1 MFTSNSATNT
11 NHAID
16 ALATKSV
23 RYVPL
28 SSSVNQFTM
37 RTIRTDRQCFG
48 VYPLAPCAPFT
59 DRETTFTIR
68 QPIHHVHHPHG
79 SSVFWGLPSGTM
91 CTVYGSWNHPSTN
104 SPSAQIVHMVY
115 GSRNQWITITE
126 PIHHL
131 HNVVTKSTIRVVSW
145 YCMDHTPKKVFLF
158 DSV

>member
-48 VYPLAPCAPFT
+48 VYTLWHHVHRSQIVKPLSPSVNQFTMCTIRTDRQCFGVYPLAPCAPFT
-59 DRETTFTIR
+59 DRETTVTIR
-68 QPIHHVHHPHG
+68 QPIHHLHR
-79 SSVFWGLPSGTM
+79 SSIWFTDRE
-91 CTVYGSWNHPSTN
+91 TN
-104 SPSAQIVHMVY
+104 ESPSL
-115 GSRNQWITITE
+115 NQFTICT
-126 PIHHL
+126 
-131 HNVVTKSTIRVVSW
+131 
-145 YCMDHTPKKVFLF
+145 M
-158 DSV
+158 